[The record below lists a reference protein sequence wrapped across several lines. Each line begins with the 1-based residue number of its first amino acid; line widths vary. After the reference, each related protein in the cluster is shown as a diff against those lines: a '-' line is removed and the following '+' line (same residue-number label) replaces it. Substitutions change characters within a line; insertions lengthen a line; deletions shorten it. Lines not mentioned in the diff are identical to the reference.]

1 MKVSLSC
8 IQLGGDGSS
17 PLHGDD
23 FVWGCAEV
31 APSITEELEYLIKG
45 IPLRSLFRS
54 SLVFGELR
62 PEL

>member
-1 MKVSLSC
+1 V
-8 IQLGGDGSS
+8 GNASS

-23 FVWGCAEV
+23 FVWGATEV
-31 APSITEELEYLIKG
+31 APSIMEELEYLIKG
-45 IPLRSLFRS
+45 MPLRSLFRS

>member
-1 MKVSLSC
+1 M
-8 IQLGGDGSS
+8 GDDSS

-45 IPLRSLFRS
+45 MPLRSLFRS